1 MTHPKSHRDSVAE
14 SLHCAGGPVCPQQAG
29 TATELTPWNRPV
41 SFHVQKVPDEV
52 GDDMRAVFKYLQ
64 GFSVWEAAA
73 LLSVP
78 RISSVTK
85 NSDMHDCACDEL
97 LGPLCSPMPRLGG

>member
-29 TATELTPWNRPV
+29 TATD
-41 SFHVQKVPDEV
+41 VQKVPDEV